1 MSDFISVNSEVAPLE
16 RLIIHSP
23 DSGLGKVVPSKAQ
36 DWLFEDIIH
45 LETMRRKEYD
55 LYVKLLLYF
64 LDPDAIKDYKPEEDP
79 TREFFKPNSNHYYK
93 SDKVIDVEKLLY
105 DILGIDDVKKKLV
118 ASITAL
124 ENCSY
129 KEMQE
134 FLGYPNLKLSRLLLT
149 GMMEDGTVMFPPVPN
164 LIFTRDIG
172 VIINDHILITKPA
185 RRARMREV
193 LIAKYIFYNHPFFKD
208 YADNIIEIEEDD
220 EHFLL
225 PEDNDQPTDTL
236 EGGDVMMVAPNH
248 LFIGVSERTS
258 LSAAKQAMNKLFAKN
273 VVEKVTIIKI
283 PSKRDYMHIDTVF
296 TQIKKNVWVILRSLV
311 QKEIHK
317 PNAQAW
323 EELGPRKRSE
333 KVIIKQ
339 FINKEGNVTVR
350 DFVHMEELLTSVARE
365 DLNCNEEMHFIYSG
379 NDEFPYG
386 DREQWTDSCNLLI
399 LQEGVGIAYD
409 RNDRTDIAFRDK
421 GFDIVKA
428 EDLINKFETG
438 EISPKDLKDTIIHLP
453 SAELSRARGGTHCM
467 SLPLKR
473 HSIK

>member
-1 MSDFISVNSEVAPLE
+1 MSDFISVNSEVAPLQ

-64 LDPDAIKDYKPEEDP
+64 LDPEAIKNYNPKDDSL
-79 TREFFKPNSNHYYK
+79 RDFFKPNSAKYFN
-93 SDKVIDVEKLLY
+93 SEKVIDIEKLLY
-105 DILGIDDVKKKLV
+105 EVLEIEKVKCQLV
-118 ASITAL
+118 AAISAL

-129 KEMQE
+129 LEMKE
-134 FLGYPNLKLSRLLLT
+134 FLGYSNLKLSRLLLS
-149 GMMEDGTVMFPPVPN
+149 GMTEDGTVMFPPVPN

-185 RRARMREV
+185 KRARMREV
-193 LIAKYIFYNHPFFKD
+193 LIAKYIFYNHPLFKD
-208 YADNIIEIEEDD
+208 YVRNIIEIEEDD

-225 PEDNDQPTDTL
+225 PEDSEQSSDTL
-236 EGGDVMMVAPNH
+236 EGGDVMTVAPNH
-248 LFIGVSERTS
+248 VLIGVSERTS
-258 LSAAKQAMNKLFAKN
+258 VSAARQAMNKLFERN

-296 TQIKKNVWVILRSLV
+296 TQIKKNVWVILKSII

-323 EELGPRKRSE
+323 EELGPKKAAE
-333 KVIIKQ
+333 KVIIRQ
-339 FINKEGNVTVR
+339 FIHSNGNINVR
-350 DFVHMEELLTSVARE
+350 DFSDMEELLTSVSRD
-365 DLNCNEEMHFIYSG
+365 DLKCNEKVQFVYSG
-379 NDEFPYG
+379 NDVFPYG

-409 RNDRTDIAFRDK
+409 RNDLTDIAFKEK
-421 GFDIVKA
+421 GFEIIGA
-428 EDLINKFETG
+428 QELIRQFEQG
-438 EISPKDLKDTIIHLP
+438 LIKPQDLKDTIIHLP
-453 SAELSRARGGTHCM
+453 SSELSRARGGSHCM

-473 HSIK
+473 KNVL